1 MLLTSNKQHKEVP
14 KIERQKTQKSTVGKN
29 KDQLHYNMNTQFMC
43 PYIPFQTSLTGQK
56 RWDVVYAGH
65 SSSLPNN
72 MHTKFMCPSLYH
84 FPNSSYRSEEMGKL
98 VMLATLNL
106 YPTIVL
112 IPSFFGTT
120 SSKFSKARQ
129 TNISYFNEISFSYN
143 HP

>member
-1 MLLTSNKQHKEVP
+1 
-14 KIERQKTQKSTVGKN
+14 
-29 KDQLHYNMNTQFMC
+29 
-43 PYIPFQTSLTGQK
+43 
-56 RWDVVYAGH
+56 
-65 SSSLPNN
+65 
-72 MHTKFMCPSLYH
+72 
-84 FPNSSYRSEEMGKL
+84 MGKL